1 MSSSFPLDGQG
12 FDVLIVGGGINGVAI
27 ARQLARERKRVFLV
41 EQNDFGSGA
50 TSRSTRIIHGG
61 LRYLEQGEIGLVR
74 ESLAERERLM
84 REHPHLVRPQE
95 FLLALPARPHS
106 LLRTS
111 LAVRTGLWLYQ
122 HWAGGHHK
130 QQNDTRRF
138 EAQLDAG
145 KQWAVYSYEDAQC
158 EFPERMVAE
167 WLAEA
172 ISLGT
177 VARNH
182 TEALEITRNRH
193 RVSGARVR
201 DRISGQE
208 YAVAAKWVVNASGP
222 WADAVVKASGI
233 ETPQLIGGMRGSH
246 LVFPK
251 FTGAPEQAVYAEAAD
266 GRQVFILPW
275 NKQLLVGTTEV
286 LDSDDP
292 GKAEPGPQEIDYL
305 CQSLIR
311 VFPRCGL
318 TKSDIHFSFA
328 GVRPLPYAPGKKYSS
343 ITRRHIL
350 HDHAPDGAAGMI
362 SVIGGK
368 LTTAAR
374 LARDVGRKLGLEISE
389 PHTTLA
395 SPVEQGDV
403 ESVVRQWAHA
413 VAAKAGIRETCAE
426 AIAEWHGRQALAV
439 AHAASSDERLRAPIC
454 SHSCHLI
461 AEAVEAVAH
470 ESAVTLGDI
479 LLRRVPV
486 ALGACWSEQCS
497 REAAGKIGA
506 SLGWDSLRIGQE
518 LEAFEEER
526 RRFLHPHG
534 NGSSSAQLGGVGRT
548 SQDSSSLSTSH

>member
-1 MSSSFPLDGQG
+1 MDGQG
-12 FDVLIVGGGINGVAI
+12 FDVLVVGGGINGVAI
-27 ARQLARERKRVFLV
+27 ARQLARERLRVFLV

-84 REHPHLVRPQE
+84 RESPHLVRPLE
-95 FLLALPARPHS
+95 FLLALPRKPRS

-111 LAVRTGLWLYQ
+111 LAVRTGLWLYR

-130 QQNDTRRF
+130 LQGDLRAF

-145 KQWAVYSYEDAQC
+145 NQWMVYSYEDAQC
-158 EFPERMVAE
+158 EFPERLVAE

-172 ISLGT
+172 TSFGAVL
-177 VARNH
+177 RNH
-182 TEALEITRNRH
+182 TEALEITRNGDH
-193 RVSGARVR
+193 VTGARLR
-201 DRISGQE
+201 DKISGQE
-208 YAVAAKWVVNASGP
+208 YTVSGRWVINASGP
-222 WADAVVKASGI
+222 WADAVVRSSGI
-233 ETPQLIGGMRGSH
+233 RGQQLIGGIRGSH
-246 LVFPK
+246 LVLPRFP
-251 FTGAPEQAVYAEAAD
+251 GAAEQAVYTEAAD

-292 GKAEPGPQEIDYL
+292 GEAEPSQQEIDYL
-305 CQSLIR
+305 YQSLMR
-311 VFPRCGL
+311 VFPQCGL

-343 ITRRHIL
+343 ITRRHLL
-350 HDHAPDGAAGMI
+350 HDHTPDGAAGMI

-374 LARDVGRKLGLEISE
+374 LARDVARMLGLEIPES
-389 PHTTLA
+389 HSTLA
-395 SPVEQGDV
+395 APADHEDV
-403 ESVVRQWAHA
+403 HAVVRQWAHA
-413 VAAKAGIRETCAE
+413 VAAKAGIRESCAE
-426 AIAEWHGRQALAV
+426 GIAEWHGRQALAV

-470 ESAVTLGDI
+470 ESAVTLADI

-486 ALGACWSEQCS
+486 ALGACWTQACS
-497 REAAGKIGA
+497 REAAHKIGS

-526 RRFLHPHG
+526 RRFLHPRAD
-534 NGSSSAQLGGVGRT
+534 GSPAIDAGCAAPATQQT
-548 SQDSSSLSTSH
+548 SPLSTSH

>member
-1 MSSSFPLDGQG
+1 VSSSFPLDGRG
-12 FDVLIVGGGINGVAI
+12 FDVLVVGGGINGVAI
-27 ARQLARERKRVFLV
+27 ARQLARERVRVFLV

-74 ESLAERERLM
+74 ESLAERERIM
-84 REHPHLVRPQE
+84 RDHPHLVRPQD
-95 FLLALPARPHS
+95 FLLALPRKSHS
-106 LLRTS
+106 LLRTG

-122 HWAGGHHK
+122 HWAGGSNK
-130 QQNDTRRF
+130 SQDAARRF
-138 EAQLDAG
+138 EAELDAG
-145 KQWAVYSYEDAQC
+145 NAWAVYSYEDAQC
-158 EFPERMVAE
+158 EFPERLVAE
-167 WLAEA
+167 WLVEA
-172 ISLGT
+172 TSLGA

-182 TEALEITRNRH
+182 TEALEITRAAT
-193 RVSGARVR
+193 RVSGARLR

-208 YAVAAKWVVNASGP
+208 YAVSARWVVNASGP
-222 WADAVVKASGI
+222 WVDAVVKASAI
-233 ETPQLIGGMRGSH
+233 ASQQLVGGMRGSH

-251 FTGAPEQAVYAEAAD
+251 FPGAPEQAVYAEAAD

-292 GKAEPGPQEIDYL
+292 GEAQPSQQEIDYL
-305 CQSLIR
+305 YQSLIR
-311 VFPRCGL
+311 IFPHCGL

-328 GVRPLPYAPGKKYSS
+328 GVRPLPYAPGRKYSS

-350 HDHAPDGAAGMI
+350 HDHTPDGAAGMI

-389 PHTTLA
+389 PNAAL
-395 SPVEQGDV
+395 SLVEHGDV
-403 ESVVRQWAHA
+403 ESAVRQWAHA
-413 VAAKAGIRETCAE
+413 VAAKAGIRESCAE
-426 AIAEWHGRQALAV
+426 GIAEWHGRQALAV
-439 AHAASSDERLRAPIC
+439 AHAASTDERLRAPIC
-454 SHSCHLI
+454 SHSCHLV

-486 ALGACWSEQCS
+486 ALGACWSKECG
-497 REAAGKIGA
+497 REAAQKIGA
-506 SLGWDSLRIGQE
+506 ALGWDSLRMGQE
-518 LEAFEEER
+518 LEGFEEER
-526 RRFLHPHG
+526 RKFLHPRGDGSCSIQIGDITPAAH
-534 NGSSSAQLGGVGRT
+534 GSST
-548 SQDSSSLSTSH
+548 PN